1 MSDKAQKHHLNDLY
15 VAREA
20 ESNRYRTYRDAIDA
34 LRTPRDQIEKAVN
47 LVESVV
53 EHDSE
58 NEHHR
63 QRALEILIGMPCTD
77 VDRAAAIL
85 YLEQLRASSEVMH
98 AHYAKKYEALLVE
111 GF

>member
-20 ESNRYRTYRDAIDA
+20 KLNRFRAYRDAIDA
-34 LRTPRDQIEKAVN
+34 LRTPADQIEKAVELIQN
-47 LVESVV
+47 FVEI
-53 EHDSE
+53 DSE

-77 VDRAAAIL
+77 VDRSAAIL
-85 YLEQLRASSEVMH
+85 YLEQLRASSEVMY